1 MGVIAPQ
8 MPKLFQLTRS
18 LGFPR
23 MFFGTCELSQT
34 SFCDHIYADIYVQI
48 ISLPHGQ
55 PTISHSKYLALR
67 FRTNCPELCVY
78 QTYR

>member
-23 MFFGTCELSQT
+23 
-34 SFCDHIYADIYVQI
+34 
-48 ISLPHGQ
+48 
-55 PTISHSKYLALR
+55 
-67 FRTNCPELCVY
+67 
-78 QTYR
+78 